1 MERMATYGSARR
13 KAQPASLFGDFCNK
27 IGTKRTSQDFGPFV
41 RFRGKSGQ
49 TNYAVSTSSANF
61 LRA

>member
-27 IGTKRTSQDFGPFV
+27 IGTKRTCLPRRSMSAYWDKPDNICPLMTP
-41 RFRGKSGQ
+41 SG
-49 TNYAVSTSSANF
+49 
-61 LRA
+61 L

>member
-27 IGTKRTSQDFGPFV
+27 IGTKQTYRAACYWSAFG
-41 RFRGKSGQ
+41 GK
-49 TNYAVSTSSANF
+49 ADIHPW
-61 LRA
+61 